1 MNTCISKK
9 VALLIAVAIS
19 VMVSVSTA
27 CAGPTA
33 GNILIVYSS
42 YTGNTKA
49 ACEALQKSLGAKV
62 IEVKDLKNPPENL
75 KVEKGAKPKWV
86 LDTEIEPKSANLSSN
101 SCIVLG
107 SPVWMATLGPAM
119 QKFIE
124 LNRFDGKKV
133 ILLTTTNASL
143 NEEQR
148 QKIKDLV
155 KAKGGNVVEYY
166 EILAQDK
173 VNEKKVEKTKEQIT
187 EEALKLA
194 PEIGKAF
201 SASK

>member
-33 GNILIVYSS
+33 GTILIVYSS

-86 LDTEIEPKSANLSSN
+86 LDVGVHDNGTKSNHG
-101 SCIVLG
+101 G
-107 SPVWMATLGPAM
+107 S
-119 QKFIE
+119 
-124 LNRFDGKKV
+124 
-133 ILLTTTNASL
+133 
-143 NEEQR
+143 
-148 QKIKDLV
+148 LV
-155 KAKGGNVVEYY
+155 SV
-166 EILAQDK
+166 
-173 VNEKKVEKTKEQIT
+173 
-187 EEALKLA
+187 
-194 PEIGKAF
+194 
-201 SASK
+201 